1 MFFLA
6 QFDEVDEGTQFFKA
20 TVGSNVPVSNES
32 VFQSYED
39 SSSQYLVWAKEA
51 SAVIDTAGSACPVP
65 IYRVD
70 NSFSKGIKIFP
81 NPSSRFFT
89 IEMPGGSGELK
100 YNVFN
105 TKRNMIRQGSSTNP
119 LSRIDMNNV
128 EKGIYI
134 IRINADNQIKSHRL
148 ILK

>member
-1 MFFLA
+1 
-6 QFDEVDEGTQFFKA
+6 
-20 TVGSNVPVSNES
+20 
-32 VFQSYED
+32 
-39 SSSQYLVWAKEA
+39 
-51 SAVIDTAGSACPVP
+51 
-65 IYRVD
+65 
-70 NSFSKGIKIFP
+70 
-81 NPSSRFFT
+81 
-89 IEMPGGSGELK
+89 MPGGSGELK